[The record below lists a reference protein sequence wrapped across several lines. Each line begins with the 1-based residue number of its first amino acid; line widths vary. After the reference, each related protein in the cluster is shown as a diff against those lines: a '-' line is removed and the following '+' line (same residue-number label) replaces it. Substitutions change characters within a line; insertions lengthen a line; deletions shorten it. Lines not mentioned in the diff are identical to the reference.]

1 MSHSTLIKSVPI
13 KDLQAL
19 RQAVAELAQKGVRCT
34 LQQNHEPRMYY
45 PQQLKKD
52 LDRQTAEAD
61 YVLCLHDAYYDV
73 ALLRNAD
80 GQFEPVFDDYGSPSY
95 SVPATQT
102 GKGPIRQFI
111 GVPVPDGT
119 PYDNERLSYSIGK
132 FLQLYTKHATINA
145 ARAQGYMIENT
156 EVDAKGNIQIT
167 IDV

>member
-19 RQAVAELAQKGVRCT
+19 RQAVSELAKRGVRCE
-34 LQQNHEPRMYY
+34 LQQNAEPRMYY

-52 LDRQTAEAD
+52 MGRATAEAN

-73 ALLRNAD
+73 ALVENKEGHL
-80 GQFEPVFDDYGSPSY
+80 EPVFDDYGSPSY

-102 GKGPIRQFI
+102 GKGPIKQYI
-111 GVPVPDGT
+111 GLPVPQDT
-119 PYDNERLSYSIGK
+119 PYDERLSYSIAQ

-156 EVDAKGNIQIT
+156 EMDAKGNIQIT